1 MNSHRGGMD
10 YLLGIENRDSSGID
24 NAILLTIALKA
35 LQQSTPVNGRAA
47 ELRRIARA
55 EITAKLRR
63 AA

>member
-1 MNSHRGGMD
+1 MNPHRSGMD
-10 YLLGIENRDSSGID
+10 YLLGIEDKAASEID
-24 NAILLTIALKA
+24 NALLLTIALKA
-35 LQQSTPVNGRAA
+35 LQQSNPVNGRAA

>member
-1 MNSHRGGMD
+1 MNPHRGGMD
-10 YLLGIENRDSSGID
+10 YLLGIENRDSNDID

-35 LQQSTPVNGRAA
+35 LQQSNPINGRAA

-63 AA
+63 VA

>member
-1 MNSHRGGMD
+1 MNPHRSGMD
-10 YLLGIENRDSSGID
+10 YILEIKDDRTDID
-24 NAILLTIALKA
+24 NAILLTIALQA
-35 LQQSTPVNGRAA
+35 LQQSNPVNGRAA

>member
-1 MNSHRGGMD
+1 MNPHRGGMD
-10 YLLGIENRDSSGID
+10 YLLGIKNRDSSEID

-35 LQQSTPVNGRAA
+35 LQQSNPVNGRAA

-63 AA
+63 VA

>member
-1 MNSHRGGMD
+1 MNRHKAGMD
-10 YLLGIENRDSSGID
+10 YLLGIKNRDSSEID

>member
-1 MNSHRGGMD
+1 MNPHRDGMD
-10 YLLGIENRDSSGID
+10 FLLGIKNRDSSEID

-35 LQQSTPVNGRAA
+35 LQQSNPVNGRAA

-55 EITAKLRR
+55 EITAKLLR

>member
-1 MNSHRGGMD
+1 MNPHRSGMD
-10 YLLGIENRDSSGID
+10 YLLGIDAQSDQATEQSL
-24 NAILLTIALKA
+24 LLTKA
-35 LQQSTPVNGRAA
+35 LQALKMSTPVNGRAA